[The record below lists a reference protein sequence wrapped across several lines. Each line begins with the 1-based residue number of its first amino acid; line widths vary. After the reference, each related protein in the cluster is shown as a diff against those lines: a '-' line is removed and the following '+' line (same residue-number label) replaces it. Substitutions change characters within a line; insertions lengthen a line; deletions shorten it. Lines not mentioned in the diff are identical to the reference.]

1 MVQIRKISILA
12 SFFSLWLHTLIPQS
26 WELIISFFLIFSFGI
41 IHGAND
47 ITILESSS
55 KEKSKTN
62 PLQILAKY
70 VLIVIIGILFFFLIP
85 PVALLLFIIVSS
97 YHFGEQH
104 FHYLKNQ
111 DSKIFILFRIAY
123 GLTILSLLFIFHTDE
138 VSKIIENITSLNTD
152 SILYE
157 YVLGTSLLVLI
168 LSTLYMLKKDTSL
181 KKVVVE
187 EVFNL
192 LVLALIFKVSPLLF
206 GFSIYFIF
214 WHSIPSM
221 HDQIKYIYGD
231 MTLKNMLLYF
241 KNGALYWIIS
251 LMGIGV
257 LSYFLIDTYLF
268 EALLFSFIAAIT
280 FPHVWVMI
288 RLFKTKK
295 RTT

>member
-1 MVQIRKISILA
+1 MGQIRKISILA
-12 SFFSLWLHTLIPQS
+12 SFFSLWLHTLIPQN

-62 PLQILAKY
+62 PLQILGKY

-168 LSTLYMLKKDTSL
+168 LSTLYMSKKDTSL

>member
-1 MVQIRKISILA
+1 MERIRKISILA
-12 SFFSLWLHTLIPQS
+12 SFFSLWLHSLVPQS

-55 KEKSKTN
+55 KEKNKRN

-70 VLIVIIGILFFFLIP
+70 IFIVIIGVLFFFLIP
-85 PVALLLFIIVSS
+85 STALLLFIIVSS

-111 DSKIFILFRIAY
+111 ESKIFILFRIAY
-123 GLTILSLLFIFHTDE
+123 GLTILSLLFIFHVDE
-138 VSKIIENITSLNTD
+138 VSRIIENITSLSTG

-157 YVLGTSLLVLI
+157 YVLGSSLLVLI
-168 LSTLYMLKKDTSL
+168 LSTLYMVKTDTSFR
-181 KKVVVE
+181 KVLVE

-221 HDQIKYIYGD
+221 YDQIKYIYGD

-251 LMGIGV
+251 LMGIGG